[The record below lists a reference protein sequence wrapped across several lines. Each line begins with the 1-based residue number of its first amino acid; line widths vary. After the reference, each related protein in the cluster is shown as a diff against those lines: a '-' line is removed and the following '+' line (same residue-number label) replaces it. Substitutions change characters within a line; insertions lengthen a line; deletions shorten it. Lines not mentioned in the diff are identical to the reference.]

1 MKNLI
6 YYKTTAD
13 FDNTGEVLIYKSLLE
28 FLRQHGDV
36 IINDG
41 KSIQPKF
48 LSRIG
53 VRENEKLSHHTT
65 LSFIPYMLCSSLIG
79 LMKGQRFYF
88 VTGVGEHSV
97 CGLKS
102 IIKNIASC
110 CFLLLMRLL
119 GVKIIRIGMSMR
131 FGGSKLEYI
140 SETILSWL
148 INYYYV
154 RDSISLHNCRK
165 AGVSKC
171 QLAPDLSWGY
181 QSHFTDT
188 GIDRKDVYMSF
199 RYFCET
205 KENSEKYK
213 NKLVETIKQIVYGI
227 APQIEGNII
236 FSHQCDEDYD
246 FMKEIYDQ
254 LSDVSNLT
262 LCKELITLDNAAEY
276 YGKAKYILSNRLHVL
291 LLGYKYGAPTICVSD
306 IEKHRKIRGIFTDNG
321 LQDVLLDFNTS
332 SKQLLSQLAALTENT
347 VSLEHKI
354 LMVENQNWQKLYNIF
369 KCIFTRK

>member
-6 YYKTTAD
+6 FYKTTAD

-28 FLRQHGDV
+28 FLRQYGDV

-53 VRENEKLSHHTT
+53 IRENEKLSHYTT

-79 LMKGQRFYF
+79 LTKGQRVYF

-102 IIKNIASC
+102 VIKNIASF
-110 CFLLLMRLL
+110 CFLLLMLLL

-131 FGGSKLEYI
+131 FGGKLECI
-140 SETILSWL
+140 SETLLSWL
-148 INYYYV
+148 VNYYYV
-154 RDSISLHNCRK
+154 RDSISLNNCIN

-181 QSHFTDT
+181 QSHFNDK

-199 RYFCET
+199 RYYCET

-213 NKLVETIKQIVYGI
+213 KHLVETVKQIVYGI
-227 APQIEGNII
+227 APKIEGNII
-236 FSHQCDEDYD
+236 FSYQCDEDYD
-246 FMKEIYDQ
+246 FMKEIYEQ
-254 LSDVSNLT
+254 LTDVNNLI
-262 LCKELITLDNAAEY
+262 LCNDLITLDNAAKY
-276 YGKAKYILSNRLHVL
+276 YGKARYILSNRLHVL

-321 LQDVLLDFNTS
+321 LQDVLLDFNTP
-332 SKQLLSQLAALTENT
+332 SKQLLSQLEALSDIAD
-347 VSLEHKI
+347 SLEHNI
-354 LMVENQNWQKLYNIF
+354 LMVENKNWQKLDNIF
-369 KCIFTRK
+369 QCIFNR